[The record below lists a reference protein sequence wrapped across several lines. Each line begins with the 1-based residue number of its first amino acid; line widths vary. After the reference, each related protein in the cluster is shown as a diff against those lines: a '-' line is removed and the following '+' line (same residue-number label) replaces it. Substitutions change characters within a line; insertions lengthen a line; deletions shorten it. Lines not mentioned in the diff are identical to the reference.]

1 MRVPP
6 ADPDLVRSALR
17 KILRSEYFSR
27 SPQARKFFEYVT
39 EFALSEQ
46 GDGLKAYTIGVSAL
60 NVNADRSCPETT
72 ARMQASRVRRFLTK
86 YYSGPGQN
94 DPLEIRLPTGSYVP
108 VFIERGARQE
118 ESRRAPNIPVVLIET
133 FDCMSSEPL
142 DEALCRG
149 LAGRVISHLVP
160 VEGLAVVR
168 PSPHRPVESADF
180 CLTGT
185 LSRAGDAVRI
195 TASLEG
201 PDGGKTIWTDRYDI
215 RLDPIDLHVQEDKL
229 AYAIAS
235 QIADPVVGAVTRSV
249 GEPSETDPI
258 AGVRAFYR
266 YLRGPSPEA
275 LAHAKRMLELRM
287 PDGGGHGQLHAA
299 YACTLLLEQLT
310 FGSGAELLASADAHA
325 RSAVLDSPQSSLAH
339 LARALVSYQRRERI
353 LARQSALRALDT
365 AGISPFLRA
374 AIGNVLALL
383 GEAEQGISL
392 VTAAFE
398 TCPELPRYLRF
409 GECLVELL
417 ERNAPARALPLAGEV
432 ASVLPLWGH
441 LLEAASLVTLGRPV
455 EARRA
460 ASLSLPASGARIPAH
475 RIEKLIRA
483 VVFDEVWAAE
493 LLAAAADAGIV
504 AQQTSPAPARFSV
517 AVGSSRRRGSE
528 IPVGIIHSLS
538 GPMALCESHL
548 VNAAMLAI
556 DEINRDGGVLGRPLR
571 PIVEDGASDPNVFA
585 QKAEHLVK
593 NVGVEHIFGCWMS
606 SCRKAVLPAV
616 ELEDALLWYPMQ
628 YEGLEQSKNVV
639 YTGSCL
645 NQQIEPAVRWAM
657 KQGHTRCLLVGSDY
671 VFPRTAHRLIRGL
684 VESLGGRI
692 VGEFHEPLGQG
703 NFDRVAETIARENP
717 DIVFNTVNGVDN
729 IALFQALGRARV
741 RAATT
746 PVLSFSLSEI
756 ELAKLGGQATGH
768 LACWSYF
775 QSFAT
780 PENFSLVDRFRS
792 RYGRTEVL
800 SDPVATAYAQVH
812 LFKDVAERIGDVHSA
827 AVRAALP
834 GSEMKLGGETLLVRD
849 NLHIQRRATVGR
861 ARSDEQFEIVWR
873 GAQLI
878 EPEPWLGVDQANLVG
893 RELVLEALRA
903 LPEMA
908 ERTARLET
916 LVSRQRDGRPSLRS

>member
-17 KILRSEYFSR
+17 KVLRSEYFSR

-46 GDGLKAYTIGVSAL
+46 SEELKAYTIGVSAL
-60 NVNADRSCPETT
+60 SMNAERSCPETT

-86 YYSGPGQN
+86 YYAGPGQN
-94 DPLEIRLPTGSYVP
+94 DPLELRLPTGSYVP

-118 ESRRAPNIPVVLIET
+118 ESRRAPNMPVVLIET

-149 LAGRVISHLVP
+149 LAGRIVSHLVP

-168 PSPHRPVESADF
+168 PSPHRPAESADF

-201 PDGGKTIWTDRYDI
+201 PDGGKTIWTDRFDI
-215 RLDPIDLHVQEDKL
+215 RLDPIDLHAQEDTL
-229 AYAIAS
+229 AHAIAS
-235 QIADPVVGAVTRSV
+235 QLADPVVGAVSRTV
-249 GEPSETDPI
+249 GDSSDP
-258 AGVRAFYR
+258 AGAVRAFYR
-266 YLRGPSPEA
+266 YLRGPSGEA
-275 LAHAKRMLELRM
+275 LTHAKRMLELRM

-299 YACTLLLEQLT
+299 YACTLLLEQLN
-310 FGSGAELLASADAHA
+310 FSSSAELLGSADAHA

-339 LARALVSYQRRERI
+339 LARALVSYQRRERT

-374 AIGNVLALL
+374 AIGNLLALL
-383 GEAEQGISL
+383 GDAELGSSL

-409 GECLVELL
+409 GQCLVELL
-417 ERNAPARALPLAGEV
+417 ERSAPARALPLAGEI

-460 ASLSLPASGARIPAH
+460 ASLSVPASGARIPAH
-475 RIEKLIRA
+475 RIEKLVRA
-483 VVFDEVWAAE
+483 VVFDEAWATE

-504 AQQTSPAPARFSV
+504 AQQASPAPARFSV
-517 AVGSSRRRGSE
+517 AVGSSRRRSSE
-528 IPVGIIHSLS
+528 IPIGIVHSLS

-556 DEINRDGGVLGRPLR
+556 DEINRDGGLLGRPLR
-571 PIVEDGASDPNVFA
+571 PIVEDGASDPHVFA
-585 QKAEHLVK
+585 QKAEHLAK
-593 NVGVEHIFGCWMS
+593 TVGVEHIFGCWMS
-606 SCRKAVLPAV
+606 SCRKAVLPAI

-657 KQGHTRCLLVGSDY
+657 KQGHLRCLLVGSDY

-703 NFDRVAETIARENP
+703 NFDRVAETVATENP

-741 RAATT
+741 RATAT

-780 PENFSLVDRFRS
+780 PENLSLIDRFRA

-812 LFKDVAERIGDVHSA
+812 LFKDVAERIGDVQSA

-849 NLHIQRRATVGR
+849 NLHIQRRATIGR

-873 GAQLI
+873 GPQLI

-916 LVSRQRDGRPSLRS
+916 LVSRAHLIT